1 MQSVFVFPGQGS
13 QSVGMMKELAER
25 DRAVGDTFAE
35 ASQVLGFDLWQLVS
49 EGPAEQLNETVNT
62 QPAMLAADVATW
74 RCWRNAG
81 GGMPDAVAG
90 HSLGEYAALVA
101 ANALDFTTAVRIVRE
116 RAQRMQDAVPAGTGG
131 IAAVLGLEDDQVAV
145 ACQNAAQG
153 EVVEPVNFN
162 APGQVVIAG
171 HAAAVQR
178 AIEACKA
185 AGAKR
190 AILLAMSVPAHS
202 SLMQRAAQGLAGTLR
217 TAPFADPQV
226 QFWSPVDANRHATAE
241 DVRGLM
247 ISQLASPVR
256 WNALVRQLIAAGFV
270 AFVECGPGEI
280 LAGLNRRV
288 GRRVESLR
296 HMALQDP
303 ASLDAARALA
313 I

>member
-25 DRAVGDTFAE
+25 NRVVTDTFAE
-35 ASQVLGFDLWQLVS
+35 ASQVLGIDLWQMVID
-49 EGPAEQLNETVNT
+49 GPAERLNETVCT

-81 GGMPDAVAG
+81 GGMPRAVAG

-101 ANALDFTTAVRIVRE
+101 ANALDFATAVRIVRE
-116 RAQRMQDAVPAGTGG
+116 RAQHMQDAVPAGQGG
-131 IAAVLGLEDDQVAV
+131 IAAVLGLEDDQVASV
-145 ACQNAAQG
+145 CQGAAQG

-190 AILLAMSVPAHS
+190 AVLLPMSVPAHS
-202 SLMQRAAQGLAGTLR
+202 SLMQRAAQNLAGTLR
-217 TAPFADPQV
+217 TAPFADPQIE
-226 QFWSPVDANRHATAE
+226 FWSPVDANRHGTAE
-241 DVRGLM
+241 EVRGLM

-256 WNALVRQLIAAGFV
+256 WSTLVRHLIAAGFL
-270 AFVECGPGEI
+270 AFVECGPGEV

-288 GRRVESLR
+288 GRRVESLQ
-296 HMALQDP
+296 HIALEDP
-303 ASLDAARALA
+303 ASLDAALALG

>member
-13 QSVGMMKELAER
+13 QSVGMMKELADR
-25 DRAVGDTFAE
+25 DRVVTDTFAE
-35 ASQVLGFDLWQLVS
+35 ASQVLGIDLWQMVVD
-49 EGPAEQLNETVNT
+49 GPAERLNETVNT

-81 GGMPDAVAG
+81 GGMPVAVAG

-101 ANALDFTTAVRIVRE
+101 ANALDFTSAVRIVRE
-116 RAQRMQDAVPAGTGG
+116 RAQRMQDSVPAGEGG
-131 IAAVLGLEDDQVAV
+131 IAAVLGLEDDQVAAV
-145 ACQNAAQG
+145 CQGAAQG

-190 AILLAMSVPAHS
+190 AVLLPMSVPAHS
-202 SLMQRAAQGLAGTLR
+202 SLMQRAAQGLASTLR
-217 TAPFADPQV
+217 TAPFTDPQV
-226 QFWSPVDANRHATAE
+226 QFWSPVDASKHTTAE
-241 DVRGLM
+241 EVRGLM
-247 ISQLASPVR
+247 MSQLASPVR
-256 WNALVRQLIAAGFV
+256 WSELVRHLIAAGFL
-270 AFVECGPGEI
+270 AFVECGPGEV

-288 GRRVESLR
+288 GRRVQSLQ
-296 HMALQDP
+296 HVAMHDP
-303 ASLDAARALA
+303 ASLDSALALA